1 MNENDLSESE
11 DPADGD
17 RITQQRRIDDEDLAA
32 HAYRTAYAA
41 GWKRAAK
48 LAIYSLCVL
57 PLAGQLLAMAGA
69 SVEAGYLV
77 LFGPT
82 AVGFGLL
89 LRAFRLDLSAFKVHL
104 ERPLWERHRI
114 DLVMKRIADPKETP

>member
-1 MNENDLSESE
+1 MNETSLPESGE
-11 DPADGD
+11 PADGD
-17 RITQQRRIDDEDLAA
+17 RITQARRADDDALAA
-32 HAYRTAYAA
+32 HAYKTAYAA

-48 LAIYSLCVL
+48 VAIYVLCVL

-69 SVEAGYLV
+69 SVEAVYLT

-89 LRAFRLDLSAFKVHL
+89 LRAFRLDLSAFKVHID
-104 ERPLWERHRI
+104 RPLWERHRI